1 MSYRRLRAVFIKE
14 LHHITRDARS
24 LAMALAMPVMMLLLY
39 GYALSLD
46 VDRIPT
52 LIYDQDGTAASRELV
67 RQFQGS
73 RFFDIRGLV
82 NSYAP
87 IQNGIDRNQIL
98 MGVVIPRDY
107 SKNAGAGR
115 EAPVQILLDGSDSN
129 TASIVLGYAES
140 VVRSY
145 SLQLRQDMQNRRGG
159 ERGGAPVDARLR
171 VWYNSSLE
179 SKNYVVPGLIAVIL
193 QIIAA
198 LLTSLTIAREWEMG
212 TMEQLLS
219 TPLRPAEMVLGKMLA
234 YFAVGVAD
242 ALMAVLVGVF
252 VFTVPLRGSWLLLGV
267 SICVFLVGVLFW
279 GIFVSAVAKT
289 QLAAYQMGI
298 LSSFLPAFL
307 LSGFVYSI
315 ETMPP
320 VIQVITHIVPSR
332 YVVTILKGIFLK
344 GVGLTVLWGELGF
357 LALYAA
363 IIFALATRKV
373 NQKLA

>member
-1 MSYRRLRAVFIKE
+1 MSYRRLRAIFIKE

-24 LAMALAMPVMMLLLY
+24 LAMALAVPVMMLLLY

-46 VDRIPT
+46 VDRVPT
-52 LIYDQDGTAASRELV
+52 MIYDQDLTAQSRELI

-73 RFFDIRGLV
+73 KYFDVRGLV
-82 NSYAP
+82 DGYEA
-87 IQNGIDRNQIL
+87 IEGGIDRNQIL

-107 SKNAGAGR
+107 SKNVGAGR

-129 TASIVLGYAES
+129 TASIVLGYAEGL
-140 VVRSY
+140 VRNY
-145 SLQLRQDMQNRRGG
+145 SLRLRQDMQNRRGG
-159 ERGGAPVDARLR
+159 ERGGASVDARLR

-234 YFAVGVAD
+234 YFVVGLAD
-242 ALMAVLVGVF
+242 AVMAVLVGVF
-252 VFTVPLRGSWLLLGV
+252 VFQVPLRGGLPLLAV
-267 SICVFLVGVLFW
+267 SVCVYLMGVLFW
-279 GIFVSAVAKT
+279 GVFVSAVAKT
-289 QLAAYQMGI
+289 QLAAYQLGL

-315 ETMPP
+315 ENMPP
-320 VIQVITHIVPSR
+320 VIQAITYVVPSR
-332 YVVTILKGIFLK
+332 YVVTILKGVFLK
-344 GVGLTVLWGELGF
+344 GVGIGVLWSELGF
-357 LALYAA
+357 LAL
-363 IIFALATRKV
+363 FATLVFIQATRKV
-373 NQKLA
+373 NRKLA

>member
-1 MSYRRLRAVFIKE
+1 MSYRRLRAIFIKE
-14 LHHITRDARS
+14 LHHITRDPRS
-24 LAMALAMPVMMLLLY
+24 LAMALAVPVMMLLLY

-46 VDRIPT
+46 VDRVPT
-52 LIYDQDGTAASRELV
+52 IIYDQDQTSQSRDLI

-73 RFFDIRGLV
+73 RYFDVRGLADG
-82 NSYAP
+82 YGP
-87 IQNGIDRNQIL
+87 IEGGIDRNQIL

-107 SKNAGAGR
+107 SKNVGAGR

-129 TASIVLGYAES
+129 TASIVLGYAEGL
-140 VVRSY
+140 VRNY
-145 SLQLRQDMQNRRGG
+145 SLRLRQDMQNRRGG

-234 YFAVGVAD
+234 YFVVGLAD
-242 ALMAVLVGVF
+242 AVMAVLVGVF
-252 VFTVPLRGSWLLLGV
+252 VFQVPLRGGLPLLAV
-267 SICVFLVGVLFW
+267 SVCVYLVGVLFW
-279 GIFVSAVAKT
+279 GVFVSAVART
-289 QLAAYQMGI
+289 QLAAYQLGL

-315 ETMPP
+315 ENMPP
-320 VIQVITHIVPSR
+320 VIQAITYIVPSR
-332 YVVTILKGIFLK
+332 YVVTILKGVFLK
-344 GVGLTVLWGELGF
+344 GVGIGVLWGELGF
-357 LALYAA
+357 LALFA
-363 IIFALATRKV
+363 IIIFILAARKV
-373 NQKLA
+373 NRKLA